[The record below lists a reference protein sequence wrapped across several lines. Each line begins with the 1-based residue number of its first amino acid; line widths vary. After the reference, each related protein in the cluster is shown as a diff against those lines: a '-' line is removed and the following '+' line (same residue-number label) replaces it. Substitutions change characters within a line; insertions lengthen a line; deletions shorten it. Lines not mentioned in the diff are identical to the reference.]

1 MDLFAIFSVAI
12 LFFKTVLTSFQSSPN
27 YTHCV
32 KSRPIL
38 YTRRALLSLR
48 PDATVNISV
57 DLLSRLRS
65 NNICTTKKTRRG
77 KRGGTRKIQII
88 TSNRLPMITDPDTFQ
103 HVNKNNLIKIKLSS
117 IKRKQIFKPR
127 NPIDKIKIL
136 LLNLQSVGKKEHL
149 INDLVVESNADLLFF
164 TETWLLEKG
173 DEMRISTLTPP
184 CYVPFS
190 VPRLTGPGGGI
201 LVLVK
206 KSILNTKTQRIKC
219 FTSFECSKTE
229 LVLNNESFTFFC
241 VYRAPPS
248 EKNNFT
254 PSLFISEFE
263 QFLDSHVSSNIRTV
277 ILGDINL
284 HFNCPHETYV
294 KQMSTALKTR
304 NLFQIV
310 NSPTHIKGN
319 ILDWIIVNDSNF
331 LYNVQICDKAI
342 SDHFV
347 ITCNMDIEKPEITRR
362 EILTRNIKSINS
374 ELFSS
379 DLRTCSDNI
388 IVSEQPDKSTVYD
401 TSLSDL
407 IGRHA
412 PLRTRT
418 VTDRMSAQWMTGEI
432 KSAKVERRRLERQWR
447 KTRLPEHK
455 VLFMNFN
462 IFFNNIIKN
471 AKKSFYENS
480 IANSTSSKTL
490 FNFVSNFYG
499 KSSSSILPSAPSLSV
514 LVENFSLYFI
524 DKISSIRSK
533 LDCISNSMP
542 DFDCFN
548 GIKMH
553 CFEPVSIE
561 TVKNVILSSSPKS
574 CFLDPIPTS
583 LLFTHIDNIVESIT
597 TIINDSLSSGIV
609 PSSFKHALVKPLLKK
624 CNLDNEVLKNYR
636 PVSNLSFISKIL
648 EKIVSIQINKHL
660 STNKL
665 LESHQSA
672 YRKHHNTE
680 TALLKIFNDLLLSAD
695 QKKISVL
702 VLLDLSAA
710 FDTIDHTILV
720 ERLRTTFGF
729 DGTVLNWFKSY
740 LSDRTQSVLLIMS
753 HPHHNNCLLEFPRVQ
768 F

>member
-1 MDLFAIFSVAI
+1 
-12 LFFKTVLTSFQSSPN
+12 
-27 YTHCV
+27 
-32 KSRPIL
+32 
-38 YTRRALLSLR
+38 
-48 PDATVNISV
+48 
-57 DLLSRLRS
+57 
-65 NNICTTKKTRRG
+65 
-77 KRGGTRKIQII
+77 
-88 TSNRLPMITDPDTFQ
+88 
-103 HVNKNNLIKIKLSS
+103 
-117 IKRKQIFKPR
+117 
-127 NPIDKIKIL
+127 
-136 LLNLQSVGKKEHL
+136 
-149 INDLVVESNADLLFF
+149 
-164 TETWLLEKG
+164 
-173 DEMRISTLTPP
+173 
-184 CYVPFS
+184 
-190 VPRLTGPGGGI
+190 
-201 LVLVK
+201 
-206 KSILNTKTQRIKC
+206 
-219 FTSFECSKTE
+219 
-229 LVLNNESFTFFC
+229 
-241 VYRAPPS
+241 
-248 EKNNFT
+248 
-254 PSLFISEFE
+254 
-263 QFLDSHVSSNIRTV
+263 
-277 ILGDINL
+277 
-284 HFNCPHETYV
+284 
-294 KQMSTALKTR
+294 MSTALKTR

-379 DLRTCSDNI
+379 DLRTCSNNI

-499 KSSSSILPSAPSLSV
+499 RSSSSILPSAPSLSV

-680 TALLKIFNDLLLSAD
+680 TALLKNFNDLLLSAD
-695 QKKISVL
+695 QKK
-702 VLLDLSAA
+702 
-710 FDTIDHTILV
+710 
-720 ERLRTTFGF
+720 
-729 DGTVLNWFKSY
+729 Y
-740 LSDRTQSVLLIMS
+740 LSLFFLI
-753 HPHHNNCLLEFPRVQ
+753 
-768 F
+768 